1 MAVDFVFGFL
11 ADATCVEE
19 DEVGFGEFGGFVESE
34 GLEVGFDALGVG
46 VVHLAAEGLN
56 EVVQS

>member
-11 ADATCVEE
+11 TDATGVEH
-19 DEVGFGEFGGFVESE
+19 DEVGFGEAGGFVEAE
-34 GLEVGFDALGVG
+34 GLEVGLDALGIG

-56 EVVQS
+56 KVVQS